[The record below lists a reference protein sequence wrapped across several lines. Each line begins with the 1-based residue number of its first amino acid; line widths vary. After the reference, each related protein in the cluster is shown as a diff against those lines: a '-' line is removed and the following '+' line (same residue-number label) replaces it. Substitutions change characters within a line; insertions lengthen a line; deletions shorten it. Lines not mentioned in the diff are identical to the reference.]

1 MKMRNFKLIVLL
13 LSFFLMVTACQTVQE
28 KTDKIVEQENKRL
41 GKYIGQ
47 LSSEL
52 KIDLGNPDEDFKNE
66 KGNQVLVY
74 KTKKYGISCE
84 RKFEVDTNS
93 CLLYTS
99 PSPRDLP

>member
-1 MKMRNFKLIVLL
+1 MKMRNFKLILLL
-13 LSFFLMVTACQTVQE
+13 LSFFLMVTSCQTVQE

-41 GKYIGQ
+41 SKYIGQ

-66 KGNQVLVY
+66 KGNQVFVY

-93 CLLYTS
+93 VVIGFSSKGCF
-99 PSPRDLP
+99 

>member
-1 MKMRNFKLIVLL
+1 MKMRNFKLTVLL

-93 CLLYTS
+93 VVIGFSSKGCF
-99 PSPRDLP
+99 

>member
-74 KTKKYGISCE
+74 KTKKYSISCE

-93 CLLYTS
+93 VVIGFSSKGCF
-99 PSPRDLP
+99 

>member
-1 MKMRNFKLIVLL
+1 MRNFKLIVLL
-13 LSFFLMVTACQTVQE
+13 LSFFLVVTACQTVQE

-41 GKYIGQ
+41 SKYIGQ

-93 CLLYTS
+93 VVIGFSSKGCF
-99 PSPRDLP
+99 

>member
-1 MKMRNFKLIVLL
+1 MRNFKLIVLL

-66 KGNQVLVY
+66 NGNQVLVY

-93 CLLYTS
+93 VVIGFSSKGCF
-99 PSPRDLP
+99 

>member
-1 MKMRNFKLIVLL
+1 MRNFKLIVLL
-13 LSFFLMVTACQTVQE
+13 LSFFLMVTACQAVQE

-41 GKYIGQ
+41 SKYIGQ

-93 CLLYTS
+93 VVIGFSSKGCF
-99 PSPRDLP
+99 

>member
-1 MKMRNFKLIVLL
+1 MRNFKLIVLL
-13 LSFFLMVTACQTVQE
+13 LGFFLMVTACQSVQE

-66 KGNQVLVY
+66 KGNQVRVY

-84 RKFEVDTNS
+84 RKFEIDTNS
-93 CLLYTS
+93 VVIGFSSKGCF
-99 PSPRDLP
+99 

>member
-1 MKMRNFKLIVLL
+1 MRNFKLIVLL
-13 LSFFLMVTACQTVQE
+13 LSCLLTVTACQTVQE

-93 CLLYTS
+93 VVIGFSSKGCF
-99 PSPRDLP
+99 

>member
-1 MKMRNFKLIVLL
+1 MRNFRLIVLL

-93 CLLYTS
+93 VVIGFSSKGCF
-99 PSPRDLP
+99 

>member
-1 MKMRNFKLIVLL
+1 MRNFKLIVLL

-28 KTDKIVEQENKRL
+28 KTDKIVEQETKRL

-93 CLLYTS
+93 VVIGFSSKGCF
-99 PSPRDLP
+99 

>member
-1 MKMRNFKLIVLL
+1 MRNFKLIVLL
-13 LSFFLMVTACQTVQE
+13 LSFFLIVTACQTVQE
-28 KTDKIVEQENKRL
+28 KTNKIVEQENKRL

-93 CLLYTS
+93 VVIGFSSKGCF
-99 PSPRDLP
+99 

>member
-1 MKMRNFKLIVLL
+1 MINFKLILLL
-13 LSFFLMVTACQTVQE
+13 LSFSLIVTACQTVQE

-93 CLLYTS
+93 VVIGFSSKGCF
-99 PSPRDLP
+99 

>member
-1 MKMRNFKLIVLL
+1 MRNFKLIVLL
-13 LSFFLMVTACQTVQE
+13 LSFSLMVTACQTVQE
-28 KTDKIVEQENKRL
+28 KTDKIVGQENKRL

-93 CLLYTS
+93 VVIGFLSKGCF
-99 PSPRDLP
+99 

>member
-1 MKMRNFKLIVLL
+1 MNMRNFKLIVLL

-93 CLLYTS
+93 VVIGFSSKGCF
-99 PSPRDLP
+99 

>member
-41 GKYIGQ
+41 SKYIGQ

-74 KTKKYGISCE
+74 KLSLIHISE
-84 RKFEVDTNS
+84 PTR
-93 CLLYTS
+93 
-99 PSPRDLP
+99 RI

>member
-1 MKMRNFKLIVLL
+1 MRNFKLIVLL

-47 LSSEL
+47 LASEL

-93 CLLYTS
+93 VVIGFSSKGCF
-99 PSPRDLP
+99 

>member
-1 MKMRNFKLIVLL
+1 MRNFKLIVLL

-41 GKYIGQ
+41 SKYIGQ

-93 CLLYTS
+93 VVIGFS
-99 PSPRDLP
+99 SKG

>member
-1 MKMRNFKLIVLL
+1 MRNFKLIVLL
-13 LSFFLMVTACQTVQE
+13 LSFFLMVTAWQTVQE

-93 CLLYTS
+93 VVIGFSSKGCF
-99 PSPRDLP
+99 

>member
-74 KTKKYGISCE
+74 KTKKYVISCE

-93 CLLYTS
+93 VVIGFSSKGCF
-99 PSPRDLP
+99 

>member
-1 MKMRNFKLIVLL
+1 MRNFRLIVLL

-74 KTKKYGISCE
+74 KTKNYGISCE

-93 CLLYTS
+93 VVIGFSSKGCF
-99 PSPRDLP
+99 

>member
-1 MKMRNFKLIVLL
+1 MRNFKLIVLL
-13 LSFFLMVTACQTVQE
+13 LSFFSMVTACQTVQE

-93 CLLYTS
+93 VVIGFSSKGCF
-99 PSPRDLP
+99 

>member
-13 LSFFLMVTACQTVQE
+13 LSFFLMVSACQTVQE

-93 CLLYTS
+93 VVIGFSSKGCF
-99 PSPRDLP
+99 

>member
-1 MKMRNFKLIVLL
+1 MRNFKLIVLL
-13 LSFFLMVTACQTVQE
+13 LSFLLMVTACQTVQE

-66 KGNQVLVY
+66 KGNQVFVY

-93 CLLYTS
+93 VVIGFSSKGCF
-99 PSPRDLP
+99 

>member
-1 MKMRNFKLIVLL
+1 MRNFKLIVLL
-13 LSFFLMVTACQTVQE
+13 LSFFLMVTSCQTVQE

-41 GKYIGQ
+41 SKYIGQ

-93 CLLYTS
+93 VVIGFSSKGCF
-99 PSPRDLP
+99 

>member
-1 MKMRNFKLIVLL
+1 MRNFKLVVLL
-13 LSFFLMVTACQTVQE
+13 LSFFIMITACQTVQE

-52 KIDLGNPDEDFKNE
+52 KFDLGNPDEDFKNE

-93 CLLYTS
+93 VVIGFSSKGCF
-99 PSPRDLP
+99 

>member
-13 LSFFLMVTACQTVQE
+13 LSCLLMVTACQTVQE

-84 RKFEVDTNS
+84 RKFEVDSNS
-93 CLLYTS
+93 VVIGFSSKGCF
-99 PSPRDLP
+99 

>member
-1 MKMRNFKLIVLL
+1 MLNFKLIVLL
-13 LSFFLMVTACQTVQE
+13 LSFSLMVTACQTVQE

-93 CLLYTS
+93 VVIGFSSKGCF
-99 PSPRDLP
+99 

>member
-1 MKMRNFKLIVLL
+1 MRNFKLILLL
-13 LSFFLMVTACQTVQE
+13 LSFFLLVTACQTVQE

-93 CLLYTS
+93 VVIGFSSKGCF
-99 PSPRDLP
+99 

>member
-1 MKMRNFKLIVLL
+1 MRNFKLIVLL
-13 LSFFLMVTACQTVQE
+13 ISSFLMVSACQTVQE

-93 CLLYTS
+93 VVIGFSSKGCF
-99 PSPRDLP
+99 

>member
-1 MKMRNFKLIVLL
+1 MRNFKLIVLL
-13 LSFFLMVTACQTVQE
+13 VSFFLVVTGCQTVQE

-93 CLLYTS
+93 VVIGFSSKGCF
-99 PSPRDLP
+99 

>member
-1 MKMRNFKLIVLL
+1 MKMKNFKLIVLL
-13 LSFFLMVTACQTVQE
+13 LSFFLTVTACQTVQE

-93 CLLYTS
+93 VVIGFSSKGCF
-99 PSPRDLP
+99 

>member
-1 MKMRNFKLIVLL
+1 MRNFKLIVLL
-13 LSFFLMVTACQTVQE
+13 LSFSLMVTACQTVQE

-66 KGNQVLVY
+66 KGNQILVY

-93 CLLYTS
+93 VVIGFSSKGCF
-99 PSPRDLP
+99 

>member
-1 MKMRNFKLIVLL
+1 MRNFKLIVLL
-13 LSFFLMVTACQTVQE
+13 LSSFLMVTACQTVQE

-84 RKFEVDTNS
+84 RKFEVNTNS
-93 CLLYTS
+93 VVIGFSSKGCF
-99 PSPRDLP
+99 

>member
-1 MKMRNFKLIVLL
+1 MKMRNFKFIVLL

-41 GKYIGQ
+41 SKYIGQ

-93 CLLYTS
+93 VVIGFSSKGCF
-99 PSPRDLP
+99 

>member
-1 MKMRNFKLIVLL
+1 MRNFKLVVLF
-13 LSFFLMVTACQTVQE
+13 LSFFLMITACQTVQK

-93 CLLYTS
+93 VVIGFSSKGCF
-99 PSPRDLP
+99 

>member
-13 LSFFLMVTACQTVQE
+13 LSFSLMVTACQTVQE

-93 CLLYTS
+93 VVIGFSSKGCC
-99 PSPRDLP
+99 

>member
-13 LSFFLMVTACQTVQE
+13 LSFSLMVAACQTVQE

-52 KIDLGNPDEDFKNE
+52 KIDLGNPDEDFKN
-66 KGNQVLVY
+66 
-74 KTKKYGISCE
+74 
-84 RKFEVDTNS
+84 
-93 CLLYTS
+93 
-99 PSPRDLP
+99 

>member
-1 MKMRNFKLIVLL
+1 MRNFKLIVLL

-66 KGNQVLVY
+66 KGNQILVY

-93 CLLYTS
+93 VVIGFSSKGCF
-99 PSPRDLP
+99 

>member
-1 MKMRNFKLIVLL
+1 MRNLKLYTLL
-13 LSFFLMVTACQTVQE
+13 LSLFLIVTACQTVQE

-93 CLLYTS
+93 VVIGFS
-99 PSPRDLP
+99 SKGGF

>member
-93 CLLYTS
+93 VLIGFSSKGCF
-99 PSPRDLP
+99 